1 VIEPADP
8 EQGDPN
14 AAALYSQLKP
24 VVESAVRRVVQVGPA
39 DHDDLVQTAF
49 ERILRSLREGRFAG
63 ASKLSTWA
71 SIISTRV
78 AIDAVR
84 VWQRERS
91 VFRRR
96 MISIPEFVD
105 AVEPSDVVSQLEAR
119 SELARLVEFF
129 DRMRPEQSLTVLL
142 HDGFGHE
149 VTEISALTG
158 VSVSAA
164 QSRLVRGR
172 RQLASLAKAAAQ
184 RGRRATSSVLKSR

>member
-1 VIEPADP
+1 MRGSEL
-8 EQGDPN
+8 EQDDPN
-14 AAALYSQLKP
+14 AAALYAQLKP
-24 VVESAVRRVVQVGPA
+24 VVESALRRVVQLGPA

-96 MISIPEFVD
+96 MISVPEFVD

-119 SELARLVEFF
+119 SELSRLVQFF

-158 VSVSAA
+158 VSVAAA

-172 RQLASLAKAAAQ
+172 RQLLSLAKEAARQ
-184 RGRRATSSVLKSR
+184 GKRRATSVIKRR

>member
-1 VIEPADP
+1 MKK
-8 EQGDPN
+8 
-14 AAALYSQLKP
+14 AASTAAFLFAMRGHASG
-24 VVESAVRRVVQVGPA
+24 EGSAG
-39 DHDDLVQTAF
+39 
-49 ERILRSLREGRFAG
+49 LREGRFAG

-96 MISIPEFVD
+96 MISVPEFVD

-119 SELARLVEFF
+119 SELSSLVQFF

-158 VSVSAA
+158 VSVAAA

-172 RQLASLAKAAAQ
+172 RQLLSLAKEATRQ
-184 RGRRATSSVLKSR
+184 GKRRATSVIKRR

>member
-1 VIEPADP
+1 MRASHRER
-8 EQGDPN
+8 GDAN
-14 AAALYSQLKP
+14 AAALYAQLKP
-24 VVESAVRRVVQVGPA
+24 VVDSALRRVVQLGPA

-63 ASKLSTWA
+63 ASKLTTWA

-96 MISIPEFVD
+96 MISVPEFVD
-105 AVEPSDVVSQLEAR
+105 AAEPADVVSQLEAR
-119 SELARLVEFF
+119 SELSRLVEFF
-129 DRMRPEQSLTVLL
+129 DHMRPEHSLTVLL

-158 VSVSAA
+158 VSVAAA

-172 RQLASLAKAAAQ
+172 RQLLSLAKTAARQ
-184 RGRRATSSVLKSR
+184 RKPPASSVTKRR